1 MVDQSNNQEPAKE
14 EFNWPPLES
23 DPSIFQDYMRAIGL
37 PEPYGFAELFGM
49 DEELLA
55 MVPQPVD
62 AVIAGVA
69 VQNKAED
76 RAKGD
81 NSVKS
86 EFYMSQSGVLD
97 NACGVIACIHSIFN
111 NVGEGKIELA
121 PDSLLAKHHANVKN
135 LTTP

>member
-1 MVDQSNNQEPAKE
+1 
-14 EFNWPPLES
+14 
-23 DPSIFQDYMRAIGL
+23 MRAIGL

-111 NVGEGKIELA
+111 NVGAGKIVLA
-121 PDSLLAKHHANVKN
+121 PDSLLAKHH
-135 LTTP
+135 

>member
-1 MVDQSNNQEPAKE
+1 
-14 EFNWPPLES
+14 
-23 DPSIFQDYMRAIGL
+23 MRDIGL

-81 NSVKS
+81 LHVNHD
-86 EFYMSQSGVLD
+86 FYMKQNSVLD
-97 NACGVIACIHSIFN
+97 NTCGVIACLHSIFN
-111 NVGEGKIELA
+111 NIDEGKIQLA
-121 PDSLLAKHHANVKN
+121 EGSLLAKHYANVKN
-135 LTTP
+135 LATPEEATAAL